1 MIRVMVLAVAA
12 LLFLAV
18 GRPSQ
23 GRRPPGLKDPAYN
36 RSGYQEP
43 PPPGMTRTVL
53 LDNDTTLVARL
64 GYEAGKGETSHTH
77 PFSAVVVQLTPGEVD
92 MVLGT
97 EHSRAHRETGTV
109 WFIPANVPH
118 AAINTGTAP
127 CEQIAITLK
136 PTRPAAPAAPPTE
149 APPGLTRTTVVDNA
163 DTRVV
168 RVRFAPASREPVH
181 THPNDLL
188 TVQLTPGIV
197 EILVGGQKTSSERA
211 PGFVQFLPRN
221 VEHAYV
227 SGDTRP
233 FELLSVTI
241 K

>member
-1 MIRVMVLAVAA
+1 MRRQLVIITVA
-12 LLFLAV
+12 LLLLGV
-18 GRPSQ
+18 GRVA
-23 GRRPPGLKDPAYN
+23 GLKAPPYERTAGQQ
-36 RSGYQEP
+36 S

-53 LDNDTTLVARL
+53 LENDTTLVARL

-92 MVLGT
+92 MMLGT
-97 EHSRAHRETGTV
+97 EHSRARREAGTV

-136 PTRPAAPAAPPTE
+136 PTRPVAPAAPVTE
-149 APPGLTRTTVVDNA
+149 TPPGMTRTTIVDNA

-168 RVRFAPASREPVH
+168 RVRFSPGSREPVH
-181 THPNDLL
+181 AHPNDLL

-197 EILVGGQKTSSERA
+197 EILVGAQKTSSERA

-221 VEHAYV
+221 VDHAYV
-227 SGDTRP
+227 SGDTKP
-233 FELLSVTI
+233 FELLSVAI